1 VTFVNT
7 GAGELVAKA
16 VIGRDASHR
25 RQAVMKE
32 HGAQVIEDEFEIDL
46 QVATVRSLHRSNSRF
61 RSETLLLLTNCSNL
75 GQELVSRGLGLDALG
90 EIGVDLSARGRRRA
104 GSRRCERG
112 HADGE
117 RNRLLEHRVVER
129 PGRVERERILLK

>member
-46 QVATVRSLHRSNSRF
+46 QVATVRSLHRSNSKF
-61 RSETLLLLTNCSNL
+61 RSETLLLLPT
-75 GQELVSRGLGLDALG
+75 
-90 EIGVDLSARGRRRA
+90 ARISDR
-104 GSRRCERG
+104 SSS
-112 HADGE
+112 
-117 RNRLLEHRVVER
+117 LED
-129 PGRVERERILLK
+129 